1 MTYGRPKPRPVRP
14 ELVEGPSF
22 RSSGSKRNKR
32 LRQPRI
38 KSGAE
43 RFRVSLALITGALLL
58 AGCGLQPLYGGGAS
72 GPVAQTLRSVTVAPI
87 EGRAGWLVRTALE
100 DRLGAPKDGS
110 AAYRLEVMLDD
121 DITGFGIRTDD
132 AVTRERRTLRARYR
146 LVDSAKGTVLLD
158 ATAGS
163 DAGIDVV
170 GSEYATVAAE
180 QTALERLSREV
191 ADQIVTRVALY
202 ARRSG
207 EAP

>member
-1 MTYGRPKPRPVRP
+1 M
-14 ELVEGPSF
+14 
-22 RSSGSKRNKR
+22 
-32 LRQPRI
+32 RI
-38 KSGAE
+38 LLPLS
-43 RFRVSLALITGALLL
+43 LLL

-72 GPVAQTLRSVTVAPI
+72 GPVAQTLRTVTVAPI

-100 DRLGAPKDGS
+100 DRLGVPQPGA
-110 AAYRLEVMLDD
+110 AAYRLEVLLDD
-121 DITGFGIRTDD
+121 DITGFGIRSDD

-146 LVDSAKGTVLLD
+146 LVEAAKGTVVLD

-180 QTALERLSREV
+180 QTALERLSKEV

-207 EAP
+207 TTP

>member
-1 MTYGRPKPRPVRP
+1 M
-14 ELVEGPSF
+14 
-22 RSSGSKRNKR
+22 KR
-32 LRQPRI
+32 LLP
-38 KSGAE
+38 
-43 RFRVSLALITGALLL
+43 LTLLL
-58 AGCGLQPLYGGGAS
+58 AGCGLQPLYGGGAA

-100 DRLGAPKDGS
+100 DRLGVPTGGG
-110 AAYRLEVMLDD
+110 AYRLEVLLDD
-121 DITGFGIRTDD
+121 EITGFGIRRDD

-146 LVDSAKGTVLLD
+146 LVDSVKGTVLLD
-158 ATAGS
+158 AIAGS

-180 QTALERLSREV
+180 QTALERLSKEV

-207 EAP
+207 DAP